1 MTKILI
7 CKPENHFQTTK
18 FSKQLFEF
26 KNYLRCIRLGLA
38 LPNIWYIGGWGGNS
52 VIDEFVSHWIV
63 TDVFGDQAGGGDF
76 GIVGLKL
83 KDDGLRLKA
92 CASS

>member
-1 MTKILI
+1 MFGF
-7 CKPENHFQTTK
+7 NQFQHVN
-18 FSKQLFEF
+18 

-63 TDVFGDQAGGGDF
+63 TEVFGDQAGGGDF